1 MMDSVE
7 LLDKRNQLKIQ
18 AEAIIGNAQK
28 ESRKLDTDEQAKFDA
43 LKKQMEEV
51 DTEIRNLN
59 EKLKKRRMC
68 KETLRKIL

>member
-28 ESRKLDTDEQAKFDA
+28 ESRKLDTDE
-43 LKKQMEEV
+43 
-51 DTEIRNLN
+51 
-59 EKLKKRRMC
+59 
-68 KETLRKIL
+68 